1 MEVKKLVSEI
11 IPFVK
16 LSDEISEVLN
26 WMDIFKISHLPV
38 VHKSKYLGLLSE
50 AQIFDENKIDTKVIA
65 YQSLLDDTF
74 VQENQHIYEVI
85 ELAVRKKI
93 SVIPVLKQGKNY
105 FGVIRFVDLAQEFF
119 KLMEIENPGGIL
131 TLELNN
137 YDYSLSEIS
146 QIVEGNDAKILN
158 LYVGSNKDSSQ
169 LEVTLKINKTDLS
182 GIIQTFQR
190 YNYKI
195 KSIYGNNNQVD
206 TMLKDRVDM
215 LLKYL
220 DV

>member
-1 MEVKKLVSEI
+1 MEVNNLISEI

-38 VHKSKYLGLLSE
+38 VQENKYLGLLSDT
-50 AQIFDENKIDTKVIA
+50 QIFDENKIDTKVIA

-93 SVIPVLKQGKNY
+93 SVIPVLKQNENY

-131 TLELNN
+131 SLELNN

-158 LYVGSNKDSSQ
+158 LYVNSNKDNNR

-195 KSIYGNNNQVD
+195 KSIYGNNHQID
-206 TMLKDRVDM
+206 ALLKDRVDM